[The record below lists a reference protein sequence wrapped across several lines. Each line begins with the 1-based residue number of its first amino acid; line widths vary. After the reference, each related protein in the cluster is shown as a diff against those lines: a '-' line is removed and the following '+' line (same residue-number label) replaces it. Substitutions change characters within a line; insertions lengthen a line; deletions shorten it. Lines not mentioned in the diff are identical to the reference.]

1 MTETFKVQKSDAD
14 WRAELTPELYR
25 IARDHGT
32 ERPWSHLYNAEKRD
46 GTYFCAACGAALFP
60 AETKFE
66 SGSGWPSF
74 FKPLDGAVGETVDK
88 SHGMVRT
95 EAHCASCGAPL
106 GHVFPDG
113 PNPTGERFCMN
124 GTALKFEPKA

>member
-25 IARDHGT
+25 IAREHGT

-74 FKPLDGAVGETVDK
+74 FKPLDGAVGETTDK

-95 EAHCASCGAPL
+95 EAHCASCGAHL